1 MREREKWVDAVK
13 GLAIYL
19 VILGHAIQYAT
30 SQDYNYAGNSI
41 FQIIYSFHMPL
52 FMMMSGYLFAY
63 SMNKYSIKGGMI
75 AKVRGI
81 LVPCISWGIITY
93 LIDLILYRNQK
104 IGIVAALDY
113 TYNSNWFLWAV
124 FFTSILAYIFISV
137 FKKKE
142 VSLAILAV
150 INFVLPDTPEYFHI

>member
-1 MREREKWVDAVK
+1 MEELELREREKWVDAVK

-63 SMNKYSIKGGMI
+63 K
-75 AKVRGI
+75 
-81 LVPCISWGIITY
+81 
-93 LIDLILYRNQK
+93 
-104 IGIVAALDY
+104 
-113 TYNSNWFLWAV
+113 
-124 FFTSILAYIFISV
+124 
-137 FKKKE
+137 
-142 VSLAILAV
+142 
-150 INFVLPDTPEYFHI
+150 